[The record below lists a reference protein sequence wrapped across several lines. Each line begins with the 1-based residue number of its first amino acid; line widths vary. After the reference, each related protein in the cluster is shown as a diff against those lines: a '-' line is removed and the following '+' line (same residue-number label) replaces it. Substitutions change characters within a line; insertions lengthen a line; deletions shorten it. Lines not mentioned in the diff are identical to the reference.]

1 MDEIERLKQ
10 ELAQRDAEIERL
22 HEVLGERFASMYAV
36 QKQASKSRY
45 DLQQLKVMVKMLD
58 DPEGEEAASK
68 ALDDAFREAEAWLDM
83 AGVPSEEEDPD
94 EWNAAYEERFHCSA
108 CTMRGIGNILVPAIE
123 RYIAWART
131 HPVEKAD

>member
-1 MDEIERLKQ
+1 MDEVERLTQ
-10 ELAQRDAEIERL
+10 ELAHRDAEIERL
-22 HEVLGERFASMYAV
+22 HEIISGHVLSTYAA

-94 EWNAAYEERFHCSA
+94 EWNAAFEERFHCSA
-108 CTMRGIGNILVPAIE
+108 CTMRGIGNILAPAIE

-131 HPVEKAD
+131 HPVTPA